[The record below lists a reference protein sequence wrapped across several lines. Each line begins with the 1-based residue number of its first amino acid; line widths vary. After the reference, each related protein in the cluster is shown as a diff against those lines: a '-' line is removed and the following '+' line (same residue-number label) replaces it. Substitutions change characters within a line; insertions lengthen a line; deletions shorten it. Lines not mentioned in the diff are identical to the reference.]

1 LGGDFFENLDDFT
14 EVSAANGI
22 HNDVLALFDV
32 REVRGVEVV
41 DFAYFCKSNTDNFGF
56 HGDNYTVA
64 EGMGIG

>member
-32 REVRGVEVV
+32 REV
-41 DFAYFCKSNTDNFGF
+41 
-56 HGDNYTVA
+56 
-64 EGMGIG
+64 